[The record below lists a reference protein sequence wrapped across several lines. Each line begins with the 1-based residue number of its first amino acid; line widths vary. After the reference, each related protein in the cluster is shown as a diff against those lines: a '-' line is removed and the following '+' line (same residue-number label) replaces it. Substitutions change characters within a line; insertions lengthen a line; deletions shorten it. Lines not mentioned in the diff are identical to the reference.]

1 MSKTFFGH
9 PAGLFTLF
17 FTEMWERFS
26 YYGMRAI
33 LVLFMIAS
41 MSQENAG
48 LGLEEA
54 NATAIYGLY
63 TAAVYLLTLPGGW
76 LADNV
81 FGQRKAIWYGG
92 IIIMLGHISLAIP
105 GNATFFLGLVLVA
118 IGTGLLKANISTIV
132 GDLYPEGG
140 ARRDAGFSIFY
151 MGINIGSFAGQL
163 IVGLLG
169 ESYDWHWGFGA
180 AAVGM
185 FIGLVT
191 YKLTEDRYLGDL
203 GMQPKAKD
211 PDQAK
216 IGGGNNMLAII
227 FAIGLVAFI
236 AILHFTKVID
246 LSTFPGLAQAMG
258 VIIVSI
264 AALYFTYILAYGGLD
279 PDEKKR
285 VIVIIFLFI
294 GAALFWSG
302 FEQAGSSLNIF
313 AERHTERF
321 FGPVGGTGFLP
332 ILMGLLFLGGGGY
345 VWNRY
350 VNGEDD
356 LIPALKYITG
366 FVVLFLA
373 YAAYWLTKEI
383 GAGWEMPA
391 SWLQSINPFFI
402 VILAP
407 VFGALWVQLA
417 ARDMNPSAPLKFGI
431 GLILLG
437 LGFLVMVFA
446 ARVVAGSVPE
456 EVRVSTLF
464 LVMTYLLHTTGEL
477 SLSPVGLSMTTKLAP
492 KRYGGQMMGIWFM
505 GAALGNL
512 IAGLFAGNFDEENVL
527 QMPDLFMS
535 IVFTTVGAGILFVVF
550 SKPVK
555 RLMGGVE

>member
-1 MSKTFFGH
+1 MKKTFFGH

-41 MSQENAG
+41 IGQENAG

-140 ARRDAGFSIFY
+140 ARRDAGFSLFY

-185 FIGLVT
+185 FLGLVT

-203 GMQPKAKD
+203 GKEPKAKD
-211 PDQAK
+211 PDQAQ
-216 IGGGNNMLAII
+216 IGGGNNVLPIV

-236 AILHFTKVID
+236 AILHFTNVID

-279 PDEKKR
+279 ADEKKR

-313 AERHTERF
+313 AERHTARF
-321 FGPVGGTGFLP
+321 FGPTGGTGFPAHYHGTP
-332 ILMGLLFLGGGGY
+332 IPRWRG
-345 VWNRY
+345 
-350 VNGEDD
+350 
-356 LIPALKYITG
+356 
-366 FVVLFLA
+366 
-373 YAAYWLTKEI
+373 
-383 GAGWEMPA
+383 
-391 SWLQSINPFFI
+391 
-402 VILAP
+402 
-407 VFGALWVQLA
+407 
-417 ARDMNPSAPLKFGI
+417 
-431 GLILLG
+431 
-437 LGFLVMVFA
+437 
-446 ARVVAGSVPE
+446 
-456 EVRVSTLF
+456 
-464 LVMTYLLHTTGEL
+464 L
-477 SLSPVGLSMTTKLAP
+477 SLEPP
-492 KRYGGQMMGIWFM
+492 RKR
-505 GAALGNL
+505 
-512 IAGLFAGNFDEENVL
+512 
-527 QMPDLFMS
+527 
-535 IVFTTVGAGILFVVF
+535 
-550 SKPVK
+550 
-555 RLMGGVE
+555 